1 MKKYVIIFGRKDIA
15 LQMSYFP
22 VKKKKWVFLKKV
34 LIIGWSHVS
43 LKKYWNSG
51 IRSRDNHV

>member
-22 VKKKKWVFLKKV
+22 VKKKEMSFFLKKF
-34 LIIGWSHVS
+34 
-43 LKKYWNSG
+43 
-51 IRSRDNHV
+51 